1 MSRLVVLL
9 TRDDADSVYHALS
22 LASGALAMGWEAHIF
37 VTSSAALLLTKEV
50 SGRAKLSM
58 KGVARYYVE
67 RRMKKLGIKDVDKFL
82 LDVMKAGA
90 KFYADEAVLR
100 LAGYTPNDLM
110 EGVSVSGTVSFLNLA
125 KEADVVITI

>member
-1 MSRLVVLL
+1 MSKLVVLL
-9 TRDDADSVYHALS
+9 TRDDADSLYHALA
-22 LASGALAMGWEAHIF
+22 LVSGALAMGWEAHVF
-37 VTSSAALLLTKEV
+37 MTSSAALLLTKQT
-50 SGRAKLSM
+50 SGRAKLSV
-58 KGVARYYVE
+58 KGVAKYYVK

-100 LAGYTPNDLM
+100 IAGFTPTDLM